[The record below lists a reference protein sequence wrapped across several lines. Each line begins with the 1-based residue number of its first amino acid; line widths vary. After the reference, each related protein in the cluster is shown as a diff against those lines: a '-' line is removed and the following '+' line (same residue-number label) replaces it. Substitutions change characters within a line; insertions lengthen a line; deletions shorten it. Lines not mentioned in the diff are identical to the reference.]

1 VTDTILRDTDPPV
14 PVDPPGEVA
23 GFDWKLATLLL
34 ATAAV
39 GVFAGAGWLITIG
52 ALVVMIFLHELGHFL
67 TAKWS
72 GMKVTE
78 FFLFFGPKIWSFR
91 RGETEYGIKCI
102 PLGAYVRIIGM
113 SNIDQDVAP
122 EDEPRTYR
130 QQSYPKRLLVVCAG
144 SISHF
149 LQAIVLTIVVFCIL
163 GVPSNTALAER
174 LGAAPPDPQSWTI
187 GRVVP
192 ASAAAAAGV
201 EVGDEL
207 VSIGG
212 EPVTTFSDVGDLV
225 APNPGDDVELVVVR
239 DGKTLTLD
247 ATLGTT
253 PADARGPDSPAQ
265 PEQGF
270 LGISESYP
278 DGGTVRVNPVTGTVE
293 ALQLTW
299 QGARDTVVGLVSFFS
314 GGVDDF
320 ASDVANGGSE
330 EPAAAGSTSG
340 SSSSSSASSD
350 EPQTDRLVS
359 IYGIMSIGQAAL
371 EVGLWYFL
379 LLMAGVNISIGILN
393 MIPLLPLDGGHAA
406 IATYERVRSTGGRRH
421 MVDVSRLLPIT
432 YAVFMFMMLL
442 GMSAIYLDIVDPI
455 G

>member
-1 VTDTILRDTDPPV
+1 VTDTIPSDTEAPAPPDA
-14 PVDPPGEVA
+14 PRGEVT
-23 GFDWKLATLLL
+23 GFDWKLALLL
-34 ATAAV
+34 LSMAAL
-39 GVFAGAGWLITIG
+39 GVFAGAGWLITVVAI
-52 ALVVMIFLHELGHFL
+52 VVMIFLHELGHFL

-78 FFLFFGPKIWSFR
+78 FFLFFGPKIWSFQ

-149 LQAIVLTIVVFCIL
+149 LQAIVLTVIVFSVL
-163 GVPSNTALAER
+163 GVPGNTGLANR
-174 LGAAPPDPQSWTI
+174 LGAPEPAPESWIIDT
-187 GRVVP
+187 VS
-192 ASAAAAAGV
+192 ADSAASRAGL

-207 VSIGG
+207 VSIDGR
-212 EPVTTFSDVGDLV
+212 PVTVFEDVGDLV
-225 APNPGDDVELVVVR
+225 EPNAGEQVALVVVR
-239 DGKTLTLD
+239 DGEELQLD
-247 ATLGTT
+247 ATLGTR
-253 PADARGPDSPAQ
+253 PAAADDPDAPPR
-265 PEQGF
+265 GF
-270 LGISESYP
+270 LGISAGFP
-278 DGGTVRVNPVTGTVE
+278 DTGPVRVNPVQGTVE
-293 ALQLTW
+293 AVQLTFE
-299 QGARDTVVGLVSFFS
+299 GARDTVVGLASFFS

-330 EPAAAGSTSG
+330 PATSTAPSSSGSTAA
-340 SSSSSSASSD
+340 SSSSD
-350 EPQTDRLVS
+350 EGTDRLVS
-359 IYGIMSIGQAAL
+359 IYGILRIGEQAL
-371 EVGLWYFL
+371 DDGLWFFL
-379 LLMAGVNISIGILN
+379 LLMAGINISIGLLN

-406 IATYERVRSTGGRRH
+406 IATYERVRSIGGRRH
-421 MVDVSRLLPIT
+421 MIDASRLLPMT

-442 GMSAIYLDIVDPI
+442 GLSAIYLDIVDPI

>member
-1 VTDTILRDTDPPV
+1 VTDTTLRESGEPPM
-14 PVDPPGEVA
+14 PAGGPRGEVA
-23 GFDWKLATLLL
+23 GFDWRLALLLL
-34 ATAAV
+34 ATAAL
-39 GVFAGAGWLITIG
+39 GVFAGAGWLITVG
-52 ALVVMIFLHELGHFL
+52 ALVVMIFLHELGHFV

-149 LQAIVLTIVVFCIL
+149 LQAIVLTVFVFAVL
-163 GVPSNTALAER
+163 GVPGNTGLANR
-174 LGAAPPDPQSWTI
+174 LGAPEPAPDTWTV
-187 GRVVP
+187 GRVIEDT
-192 ASAAAAAGV
+192 AAAAAGL

-212 EPVTTFSDVGDLV
+212 ERVAVFTDVGDLV
-225 APNPGDDVELVVVR
+225 APNPAEQVEIVVLR
-239 DGKTLTLD
+239 DGEELELE
-247 ATLGTT
+247 ATLGTR
-253 PADARGPDSPAQ
+253 PPEADDPDAP
-265 PEQGF
+265 PQGF
-270 LGISESYP
+270 LGISEGYP
-278 DGGTVRVNPVTGTVE
+278 DQGPVRVNPIRGTVE

-299 QGARDTVVGLVSFFS
+299 EGTRDTVVGLTSFFS

-320 ASDVANGGSE
+320 ASDVARGGSE
-330 EPAAAGSTSG
+330 EATEPSTGSG
-340 SSSSSSASSD
+340 SSSASASSSSD
-350 EPQTDRLVS
+350 PETDRLVS
-359 IYGIMSIGQAAL
+359 IYGILRIGQAAL
-371 EVGLWYFL
+371 DVGLWYFL
-379 LLMAGVNISIGILN
+379 LLMAGVNISIGLLN

-406 IATYERVRSTGGRRH
+406 IATYERVRSIGGRRY

-442 GMSAIYLDIVDPI
+442 GLSAIYLDIVDPI